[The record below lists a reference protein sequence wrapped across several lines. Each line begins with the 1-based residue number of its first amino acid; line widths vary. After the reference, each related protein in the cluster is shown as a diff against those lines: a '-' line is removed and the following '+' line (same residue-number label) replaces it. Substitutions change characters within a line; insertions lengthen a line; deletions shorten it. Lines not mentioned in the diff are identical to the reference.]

1 MTDIDID
8 RVIVMSLED
17 RTPFEAIHIQFR
29 LSESEVIH
37 LMRRKMKGRNIQCFL
52 AIYQLWGFTAKPRG
66 KYREF

>member
-8 RVIVMSLED
+8 RVIEMTLED

-37 LMRRKMKGRNIQCFL
+37 LMRRKM
-52 AIYQLWGFTAKPRG
+52 
-66 KYREF
+66 